1 MKYELAL
8 KSTIKKRVETA
19 AMLESQKDE
28 SAEKCP
34 LLPQYLE
41 GCYCTNL
48 ISQNTEAAI
57 RFCGGNY
64 QECDVYK
71 RIVRDN

>member
-1 MKYELAL
+1 MREPQRDNGAK
-8 KSTIKKRVETA
+8 
-19 AMLESQKDE
+19 
-28 SAEKCP
+28 KCP

-57 RFCGGNY
+57 LYCGGNY
-64 QECDVYK
+64 RECDVYK
-71 RIVRDN
+71 RIARDYSSDSWKGEFHEETYPDRR